1 MDLKTLDKLEF
12 NKIKS
17 LLADLTFFEGG
28 YNLALDLIPSND
40 LATVNCKLDQTQEA
54 MEIIRLVEPGFLSG
68 LVLLYQPLNKARTSG
83 VLTPAEIRGVGNILR
98 AARLA
103 ANLINEDSY
112 PHIHEAITD
121 LFTDAQLEKKIDRS
135 VNDDGELQDDAS
147 PKLKEIRGQINTIKM
162 RIRDYLQ
169 DFIRSGNN
177 QKMLQDALVTER
189 EGRYVV
195 PVKQEYRQDIKG
207 IIHDESASGAT
218 VFIEPMAVV
227 EQNNRIRLL
236 QSEERREIERI
247 LRELSAVIAFY
258 TDELENNLK
267 LLSELDFIFARARL
281 AYKLNAFRPE
291 MNARGIIELSRA
303 CHPLLGESA
312 VPIDVHLGKDFDILV
327 ITGPNTGG
335 KTVALKTIGL
345 LVLMAMS
352 GMYIPAR
359 ENSRVSVFNSIFAD
373 IGDEQS
379 IEQSLSTF
387 SSHMTNIISIL
398 KLADDHSLVLMD
410 ELGAGTDPTEGA
422 SLARVIL
429 EELRDK
435 GARVVVTTHQS
446 ELKYFAYQ
454 NDRVENASV
463 EFDPISLQPTYRLSI
478 GTPGQSNAFEIA
490 SRLGLSP
497 QMVSKARSLVPE
509 REVEIGNMIREFK
522 ERSYYLDKAE
532 REIAGL
538 KAEILNT
545 KMELQKQQE
554 SLEIERG
561 EIISKAKYE
570 ADNYVRKVKNEAN
583 EALQELKDF
592 IKDREQLPKWH
603 EIEEKHQRLKEIKVT
618 EWQKPARKKGKREFK
633 PGDYVIINDIKQKG
647 YIISGPNNQGE
658 FLIQVGIMKLSVT
671 ADQLQSSDSPDEPKK
686 ERRNQSYFE
695 KAQSISKEIDVRGK
709 LAEEAI
715 YVIDKYIDDACLVGI
730 ESINIIH
737 GKGTGALRKAI
748 QGYLQGHPSVQSY
761 RDGQAGEGG
770 FGVTVVHL
778 R

>member
-1 MDLKTLDKLEF
+1 MDLKALDKLEF

-17 LLADLTFFEGG
+17 LLADLTDFEGG
-28 YNLALDLIPSND
+28 YNLALDLIPSTD
-40 LATVNCKLDQTQEA
+40 LNAITRKLDQTQEA
-54 MEIIRLVEPGFLSG
+54 MEIIRLTEPGFLSG
-68 LVLLYQPLNKARTSG
+68 LLLLYQPLNKARASG
-83 VLTPAEIRGVGNILR
+83 VLTPVEIRGVGNILR

-112 PHIHEAITD
+112 PHLYEAIAD
-121 LFTDAQLEKKIDRS
+121 LFIDAQLEKQINRS
-135 VNDDGELQDDAS
+135 VSEDGELQDDAS
-147 PKLKEIRGQINTIKM
+147 PRLKEIRGQINTIRI

-177 QKMLQDALVTER
+177 RKMLQDAIVTER

-195 PVKQEYRQDIKG
+195 PVKQEYRQDVRG

-247 LRELSAVIAFY
+247 LRELSTVISVCA
-258 TDELENNLK
+258 DELKNNLT

-291 MNARGIIELSRA
+291 MNAKGIIELSRA

-312 VPIDVHLGKDFDILV
+312 VPVDVHLGRDFDILV

-335 KTVALKTIGL
+335 KTVALKTVGL

-359 ENSRVSVFNSIFAD
+359 ENSRVSVFSSIFAD

-429 EELRDK
+429 EALKDK

-463 EFDPISLQPTYRLSI
+463 EFDPVSLQPTYKLSI

-497 QMVSKARSLVPE
+497 QLVNKARSLVPE

-522 ERSYYLDKAE
+522 ERSYYLDKTE
-532 REIAGL
+532 REIADL
-538 KAEILNT
+538 KAEISDT
-545 KMELQKQQE
+545 RIELQKQKE
-554 SLEIERG
+554 NLEIERT

-570 ADNYVRKVKNEAN
+570 ADNYVRNVKTK
-583 EALQELKDF
+583 L
-592 IKDREQLPKWH
+592 
-603 EIEEKHQRLKEIKVT
+603 
-618 EWQKPARKKGKREFK
+618 
-633 PGDYVIINDIKQKG
+633 
-647 YIISGPNNQGE
+647 
-658 FLIQVGIMKLSVT
+658 MKL
-671 ADQLQSSDSPDEPKK
+671 
-686 ERRNQSYFE
+686 
-695 KAQSISKEIDVRGK
+695 
-709 LAEEAI
+709 
-715 YVIDKYIDDACLVGI
+715 
-730 ESINIIH
+730 
-737 GKGTGALRKAI
+737 
-748 QGYLQGHPSVQSY
+748 Y
-761 RDGQAGEGG
+761 RS
-770 FGVTVVHL
+770 
-778 R
+778 